1 MAIIKISSPLS
12 TSPSVFAEPVLNQ
25 LLALA
30 IDCNHG
36 NRIGNGYVKKGSLW
50 NIGGVMFIADA
61 DTAINGSKNQ
71 GLSTCAMAI
80 RFSVSGSTATATY
93 INDLTGVT
101 WNGEYQGYYDASG
114 NMYYYKCK
122 KDVFSATGTG
132 GLYLNKDPTWR
143 AISSS
148 APKEIWNNL
157 KDGYRIKIEHTGSY
171 NFHFLLKLVFSMDYI
186 INDSVVL
193 TTTTGG
199 NNVYTP
205 FFLEEGDTF
214 AVRTRMDNRDG
225 YYGWVTGGLCNDTFG
240 SHMAGA

>member
-1 MAIIKISSPLS
+1 MAIIKITSPLA
-12 TSPSVFAEPVLNQ
+12 TAPNVFASPVINQ

-30 IDCNHG
+30 VDCNHG
-36 NRIGNGYVKKGSLW
+36 YRIGGGVVKKGSLW

-61 DTAINGSKNQ
+61 DTTINGSKNQ
-71 GLSTCAMAI
+71 GLSNCAMAI
-80 RFSVSGSTATATY
+80 KFTVSGDTATASY
-93 INDLTGVT
+93 VNDLTGVT

-122 KDVFSATGTG
+122 RDVFSATGTG
-132 GLYLNKDPTWR
+132 GMYLNKDPTWR

-148 APKEIWNNL
+148 APKEIWDPL

-171 NFHFLLKLVFSMDYI
+171 NFHFLLRRSTAIDYI
-186 INDSVVL
+186 INGSVVL
-193 TTTTGG
+193 TTTASGVD
-199 NNVYTP
+199 VYTP

-214 AVRTRMDNRDG
+214 AVRSLVASNPSYT
-225 YYGWVTGGLCNDTFG
+225 WLVTGGLCNDTFG